1 MGVVEILVVLPILVV
16 QILVVGEVGVII
28 ITAMLAYPWKVTI
41 CTACFIRYR
50 VNMTFLITFTFPTH
64 AMDAAPVAS
73 VHERSLEKLPAIS
86 TQVMSNLLIFR
97 RFIFQVIITILGW
110 ERVGCSKGDHKLQEV
125 SSASDDRKIKTG
137 TTVVTKCKYNELT
150 IDSHDNYGE
159 EDIVEVI
166 CLHVDLIIRWFDLL
180 DVSVLFL
187 SQVYEHIASF
197 RGRVISGK
205 TRTPLPTIDC
215 ALSIAINWPRRITR
229 MPNRESSRW
238 RVELLCSKHGHGRY
252 ENSQVFCPSST
263 HAARSLFA
271 SAISI
276 KIK

>member
-1 MGVVEILVVLPILVV
+1 MLVLDKLVSIGVVVQIIVLPVLVIVLPVLVVVIHVSVGVVEILVVLQVLVVQILVVGVVEILVVLPVLVV

-97 RFIFQVIITILGW
+97 RFILQVIITILGW

-125 SSASDDRKIKTG
+125 SSASDDKKIKTG
-137 TTVVTKCKYNELT
+137 TT
-150 IDSHDNYGE
+150 
-159 EDIVEVI
+159 
-166 CLHVDLIIRWFDLL
+166 R
-180 DVSVLFL
+180 
-187 SQVYEHIASF
+187 
-197 RGRVISGK
+197 
-205 TRTPLPTIDC
+205 
-215 ALSIAINWPRRITR
+215 
-229 MPNRESSRW
+229 
-238 RVELLCSKHGHGRY
+238 
-252 ENSQVFCPSST
+252 
-263 HAARSLFA
+263 
-271 SAISI
+271 
-276 KIK
+276 